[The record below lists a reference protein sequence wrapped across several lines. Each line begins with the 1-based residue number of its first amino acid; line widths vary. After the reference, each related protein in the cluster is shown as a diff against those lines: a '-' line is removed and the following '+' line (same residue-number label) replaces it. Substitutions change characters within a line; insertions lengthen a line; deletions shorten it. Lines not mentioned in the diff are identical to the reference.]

1 MIKHSLLY
9 KIRFICNMLLK
20 EIESFLEEDVG
31 QEDYEEIVPYTECNA
46 EITVKEEG
54 VLAGLEEVKQI
65 FDYLSV
71 QYSSEFKDGDRIK
84 SGDTILMVRGPGAKV
99 LKGER
104 LVLNFLGRM
113 SGIATLTRIFIN
125 EARKVNGQVKVAGT
139 RKTTPGFRKY
149 EKKAITIGG
158 GDPHRFGLYEAIIIK
173 DNYIHLMGLENAI
186 QKAKEK
192 ASFTR
197 KIEVEVESIEDAL
210 HAAELKVDI
219 IMLDNMKPGEVKE
232 CVRLLTERGLRE
244 GLILE
249 VSGGVNLENIQT
261 YAATGVDVVSTGM
274 LTHSARSLGF
284 SMSVVG

>member
-1 MIKHSLLY
+1 
-9 KIRFICNMLLK
+9 MLLK

-31 QEDYEEIVPYTECNA
+31 QEDYEEIVPYTECEA

-71 QYSSEFKDGDRIK
+71 PYSSEFKDGDRIK
-84 SGDTILMVRGPGAKV
+84 SGDTILTVRGPGAKI

-125 EARKVNGQVKVAGT
+125 EARKVNEHVKVAGT

-210 HAAELKVDI
+210 RAAELKVDI
-219 IMLDNMKPGEVKE
+219 IMLDNMQPGEVNE
-232 CVRLLTERGLRE
+232 CVQLLTERGLRE
-244 GLILE
+244 EVILE
-249 VSGGVNLENIQT
+249 VSGGVNLDNIQA

-274 LTHSARSLGF
+274 LTHSARSLSF
-284 SMSVVG
+284 SLTVVG

>member
-1 MIKHSLLY
+1 
-9 KIRFICNMLLK
+9 MLLK

-31 QEDYEEIVPYTECNA
+31 QEDYEEIVPYTECKA
-46 EITVKEEG
+46 EITVNEEG
-54 VLAGLEEVKQI
+54 ILAGLEEVKQI
-65 FDYLSV
+65 FDYLAV
-71 QYSSEFKDGDRIK
+71 QYSSEFKDGDNIK
-84 SGDTILMVRGPGAKV
+84 SGDTILTVRGPGAKI

-113 SGIATLTRIFIN
+113 SGIATLTRMFVN
-125 EARKVNGQVKVAGT
+125 EARKVNEHVKVAGT

-149 EKKAITIGG
+149 EKKAIAIGG

-173 DNYIHLMGLENAI
+173 DNYIHLMGLEHAI

-197 KIEVEVESIEDAL
+197 KIEVEVESIEDTL
-210 HAAELKVDI
+210 RAAALKVDI
-219 IMLDNMKPGEVKE
+219 IMLDNMEPADVKE

-249 VSGGVNLENIQT
+249 VSGGVNLENIRAF
-261 YAATGVDVVSTGM
+261 AATSVDVISTGM

-284 SMSVVG
+284 SLTVVG

>member
-1 MIKHSLLY
+1 
-9 KIRFICNMLLK
+9 MLLK